1 MVPVGGHLAANNM
14 SIAGT
19 LAGLDLAITRMP
31 HCRALDPII
40 KRNSLKRLLPGWS
53 VDPIYVTYPSSIQ
66 PAKTR
71 AFMDF
76 ILPMLGPAQACGEPA
91 CRRAS
96 ASAYPATG
104 PWPDGRRRAERQKPA
119 WLAPGGFF
127 RSGRGLGPA
136 SRVRA

>member
-1 MVPVGGHLAANNM
+1 M

-40 KRNSLKRLLPGWS
+40 KRNSLAPAAGLVGGPDFHLRH
-53 VDPIYVTYPSSIQ
+53 YPSSIQ

-76 ILPMLGPAQACGEPA
+76 ILPMLGPAQ
-91 CRRAS
+91 
-96 ASAYPATG
+96 
-104 PWPDGRRRAERQKPA
+104 
-119 WLAPGGFF
+119 
-127 RSGRGLGPA
+127 
-136 SRVRA
+136 